1 MENIFTKKIP
11 SEEKDKK
18 KEFRPGEHLIFKRI
32 VTKTNHYGYKKEEF
46 SLGGKLSIPEGYQIL
61 TSHASS
67 LRSWDRASG
76 SFDIVGIDIW
86 LINTK
91 RVRVTPVYNQR
102 TEEYD
107 FSEPGVVVETL
118 IEEPEPPLRLKF

>member
-1 MENIFTKKIP
+1 MENIFTKNIS
-11 SEEKDKK
+11 SEEQDKK

-32 VTKTNHYGYKKEEF
+32 ITKTNHYGYNKEEF
-46 SLGGKLSIPEGYQIL
+46 SLGGKLNIPEGYQIL

-67 LRSWDRASG
+67 LRSWDKASG

-107 FSEPGVVVETL
+107 YSEPGVVVETL
-118 IEEPEPPLRLKF
+118 IEEPEPPLRLKL